1 MLSSSKSL
9 RNSSTTTQKKDKRVM
24 LAIKARYVGACPCG
38 ALIDVGNT
46 IHYDT
51 INHKAY
57 CFNCGRVRASL
68 RESALAHNEQLEQS
82 KMAFECQPLIDDY
95 RRLKLSE
102 SAPDANTRAQLRGIL
117 NIFQMSYAANP
128 EVRSTITAF
137 IDCKDSGNE
146 FSQGQIVHD
155 LIAIAA
161 KYRGACVHC
170 LQPIDAGRLC
180 LYDRSSK
187 RLHCLQCDC

>member
-1 MLSSSKSL
+1 MLFSSKSRPVPL
-9 RNSSTTTQKKDKRVM
+9 VPPRKKNKRVM
-24 LAIKARYVGACPCG
+24 LAITARYVGVCPCG
-38 ALIDVGNT
+38 ALIDVGST

-51 INHKAY
+51 VNHKAY
-57 CFNCGRVRASL
+57 CFNCGRMRANL
-68 RESALAHNEQLEQS
+68 RESALAHNEHQEAS
-82 KMAFECQPLIDDY
+82 RMSFECQPLIDDY

-102 SAPDANTRAQLRGIL
+102 SAANSSTRTQLRGIL

-128 EVRSTITAF
+128 EVRSAVTAF
-137 IDCKDSGNE
+137 IDCKDGGNE
-146 FSQGQIVHD
+146 FSQIEVVHD

-161 KYRGACVHC
+161 KYKGACIHC

-187 RLHCLQCDC
+187 RLHCLLCDC

>member
-1 MLSSSKSL
+1 MLFSSKSRPVPL
-9 RNSSTTTQKKDKRVM
+9 ITPRVKKKRVM
-24 LAIKARYVGACPCG
+24 LVITARYVGACPCG

-57 CFNCGRVRASL
+57 CFNCGRVRANL
-68 RESALAHNEQLEQS
+68 RESALVHNERQEES
-82 KMAFECQPLIDDY
+82 KMAFECQPLIEDF

-102 SAPDANTRAQLRGIL
+102 DALEANTRTKLIGIL
-117 NIFQMSYAANP
+117 NMFQMNYATNP
-128 EVRSTITAF
+128 EVRSIVTAF
-137 IDCKDSGNE
+137 IDCKHSATDVTK
-146 FSQGQIVHD
+146 GQTVHD

-161 KYRGACVHC
+161 KYKGSCVHC
-170 LQPIDAGRLC
+170 LQTIDVGRLC

-187 RLHCLQCDC
+187 RLHCLLCDC

>member
-1 MLSSSKSL
+1 MLSGSKSVL
-9 RNSSTTTQKKDKRVM
+9 NFSSATQKKGKRVM

-46 IHYDT
+46 IHFDT
-51 INHKAY
+51 VNHKAY
-57 CFNCGRVRASL
+57 CFNCGRVRANL
-68 RESALAHNEQLEQS
+68 RESALARNEQLEES

-102 SAPDANTRAQLRGIL
+102 GSLDPSARAQLRGIL
-117 NIFQMSYAANP
+117 NILQMSYAANP
-128 EVRSTITAF
+128 EVRSVVTAF

-146 FSQGQIVHD
+146 FSQGRVVHD

-161 KYRGACVHC
+161 KYKGTCVHC

-187 RLHCLQCDC
+187 RLHCLLCDC